1 MKRAY
6 LSLTA
11 GLLAGA
17 ALITTACTSAAH
29 SSAPHSQS
37 CPTGPVATGL
47 AIAVGDRADSPQ
59 PSWPVQLDP
68 QPDRIIKLT
77 EQQAARHQTP
87 TAGATFVRVDG
98 RPSIGCVLSY
108 DYSAGNGT
116 AQDAD
121 RQAFMNAVHQEVSR
135 LPATAP
141 QADPLT
147 AVSRAA
153 AAAGSGGTVVL
164 IDSGL
169 QTVAPLDF
177 TRADLLDADPG
188 TLIAQLKAAGE
199 LPDLSGRT
207 VILDGIGY
215 TAPPQVPLDE
225 DQRDHLTELWLQIA
239 RAAGAASVQIIPA
252 PNTNPSGPGLPPVS
266 TVNVPAPANVHLGCS
281 QQSVL
286 PDDGAVGFLPNST
299 TFRDESAAR
308 AVLTRIADWLRA
320 NPDTSARLT
329 GSIAHYGADDGTGLS
344 LGRAQRIRSAL
355 VELGAAPGQVTA
367 AGAGWGPFPT
377 RTAAPDPASDQ
388 LNRRVVVQIAC
399 G

>member
-1 MKRAY
+1 MKRIHPFPFLA
-6 LSLTA
+6 A
-11 GLLAGA
+11 GLLVGT
-17 ALITTACTSAAH
+17 ALATTAC
-29 SSAPHSQS
+29 SSPPQSS

-47 AIAVGDRADSPQ
+47 AIAVGGRADSPQ

-68 QPDRIIKLT
+68 QLDRIIKLT
-77 EQQAARHQTP
+77 EQQAAQHQTP

-98 RPSIGCVLSY
+98 RPSIGCVMSY
-108 DYSAGNGT
+108 DYTAGNGT
-116 AQDAD
+116 ARDAD
-121 RQAFMNAVHQEVSR
+121 RQAFMSAVHQEVSR

-147 AVSRAA
+147 ALSQAA

-177 TRADLLDADPG
+177 TRADLLGADPG
-188 TLIAQLKAAGE
+188 TLVAQLKAAGE
-199 LPDLSGRT
+199 LPDLGGRT

-239 RAAGAASVQIIPA
+239 RAAGAARVQIIST
-252 PNTNPSGPGLPPVS
+252 PNTNPSGSSLPSVG
-266 TVNVPAPANVHLGCS
+266 TVTVPAPTNVHLGCS

-286 PDDGAVGFLPNST
+286 PDDGAVGFRPNST
-299 TFRDESAAR
+299 TFRDEGAAR
-308 AVLTRIADWLRA
+308 AVLTRMASWLRA
-320 NPDTSARLT
+320 NPDANARLT
-329 GSIAHYGADDGTGLS
+329 GSIAHHGTNDGTGLS

-355 VELGAAPGQVTA
+355 VQLGAGPGQVTA

-388 LNRRVVVQIAC
+388 LNRRVIVQITC

>member
-6 LSLTA
+6 PFPFLAA
-11 GLLAGA
+11 GLLAGMTLTA
-17 ALITTACTSAAH
+17 TACTSPAH
-29 SSAPHSQS
+29 SPS

-59 PSWPVQLDP
+59 PSWPVQLDS
-68 QPDRIIKLT
+68 QLDRIIKLT
-77 EQQAARHQTP
+77 EQQAARHRTV
-87 TAGATFVRVDG
+87 TTGATFVRVDG

-108 DYSAGNGT
+108 DDSAGNDT
-116 AQDAD
+116 ARNAD
-121 RQAFMNAVHQEVSR
+121 RQAFMAAVHQEVSS

-141 QADPLT
+141 QADPLS
-147 AVSRAA
+147 ALSRAA
-153 AAAGSGGTVVL
+153 AAAGPGGTVVL

-177 TRADLLDADPG
+177 NRADLLDAAPG
-188 TLIAQLKAAGE
+188 TVVAQLKAADE

-239 RAAGAASVQIIPA
+239 RAAGAARVQIIST
-252 PNTNPSGPGLPPVS
+252 PNTDPSGSGLPPVS
-266 TVNVPAPANVHLGCS
+266 TVSVPAPVNVHLGCS

-299 TFRDESAAR
+299 AFRDEGAAR
-308 AVLTRIADWLRA
+308 AVLTRMASWLRA
-320 NPDTSARLT
+320 NPDASARLT
-329 GSIAHYGADDGTGLS
+329 GSIAHHGDRRQNGA
-344 LGRAQRIRSAL
+344 
-355 VELGAAPGQVTA
+355 VPGP
-367 AGAGWGPFPT
+367 GP
-377 RTAAPDPASDQ
+377 ADPVGP
-388 LNRRVVVQIAC
+388 R
-399 G
+399 